1 MNNKLLKSKMALR
14 GDGYSE
20 LAQVL
25 GITESTLGLK
35 IQQKFDFKQ
44 GEIKRIAERYS
55 LTDAEIREIFFNGG
69 DGE

>member
-1 MNNKLLKSKMALR
+1 MNDKLLKSKMALH

-44 GEIKRIAERYS
+44 SEIKLITERYK
-55 LTDAEIREIFFNGG
+55 LTNAEIKEMFFK
-69 DGE
+69 